1 MRPCRLTTNHTG
13 GNVTYF
19 IRQFGLA
26 KIRRMEWGGDAEYRR
41 RCTNH
46 KVGGGTVIN
55 AGSASIHSAVVV
67 QQ

>member
-13 GNVTYF
+13 GNVRTV

-26 KIRRMEWGGDAEYRR
+26 KIRRMEWGGERKYRR

-55 AGSASIHSAVVV
+55 AEAASIHSAVVV